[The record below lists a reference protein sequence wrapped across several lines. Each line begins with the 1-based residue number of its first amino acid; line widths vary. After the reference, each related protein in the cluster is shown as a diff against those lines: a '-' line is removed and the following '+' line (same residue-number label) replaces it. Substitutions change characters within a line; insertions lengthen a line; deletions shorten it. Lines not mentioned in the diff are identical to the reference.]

1 MLKSLSWLAV
11 PAALFFFH
19 GQAEAA
25 PRSLAAATARL
36 PETVDA
42 LATTHLKAVR
52 ATKLFST
59 LFPALL
65 EEADELA
72 DGLAK
77 VKKVCQ
83 IDAVGSIE
91 DATFAGTTGRDGAV
105 FLAIS
110 GVDEAK
116 AVACATKV
124 AKAELGSDAK
134 AEKVTWKADGTLYRL
149 ASDKSKEELFFAWL
163 PGDVVVIAD
172 DPEDKAQLEKMVSGK
187 GNIRKSKVAS
197 RLTKLDPN
205 AAVSAVWG
213 KEEKFEGKTV
223 RGGAVTVKVAG
234 GRVTADA
241 TAEMESSKDAQE
253 VVSMIELAKSF
264 LGKMAPGAS
273 VDARSSGA
281 DVVIRADV
289 PEADLIKAADEAMPK
304 KRKR

>member
-11 PAALFFFH
+11 PAALLFFS
-19 GQAEAA
+19 GRAEAA

-42 LATTHLKAVR
+42 LATTHLKGVR
-52 ATKLFST
+52 ATKLFSS

-83 IDAVGSIE
+83 IDAVSSIE
-91 DATFAGTTGRDGAV
+91 DATFAGTTGRDGAI
-105 FLAIS
+105 FLAIT

-124 AKAELGSDAK
+124 AKAEMGGDAK
-134 AEKVTWKADGTLYRL
+134 SEKVTWKAEGTLYRL
-149 ASDKSKEELFFAWL
+149 SSDKSKDELFFAWL
-163 PGDVVVIAD
+163 PGDIVVIAD

-187 GNIRKSKVAS
+187 GNIKKSKVAS
-197 RLTKLDPN
+197 RLSKLDPN

-213 KEEKFEGKTV
+213 KAETFEGKTIK
-223 RGGAVTVKVAG
+223 GGAVTVKVAG
-234 GRVTADA
+234 GQVTAEA
-241 TAEMESSKDAQE
+241 SAEMESSKDAQE

-264 LGKMAPGAS
+264 LGKMSPRAS
-273 VDARSSGA
+273 VEARASGA
-281 DVVIRADV
+281 DVLIRADV